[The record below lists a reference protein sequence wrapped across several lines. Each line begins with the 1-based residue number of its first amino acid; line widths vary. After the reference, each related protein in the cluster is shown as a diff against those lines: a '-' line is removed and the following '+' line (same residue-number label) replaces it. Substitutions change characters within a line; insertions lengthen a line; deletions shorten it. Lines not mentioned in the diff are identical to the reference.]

1 MEIDSNIPPTSRLEI
16 QVPII
21 VQKCKEVDELVSF
34 SREEFGSK
42 VIELGD
48 LQGDVNELNLLNLQ
62 QKNEIFVLKKSLR
75 KAKEAL
81 VAARYKSQEK
91 ATELEQSKQRVSF
104 VIEKLSIAVAKGKGL
119 IVQRETLKQSLAKMF
134 NELERCSQELQ
145 SKDASYTRLK

>member
-1 MEIDSNIPPTSRLEI
+1 MDSDIPPISRLEI

-21 VQKCKEVDELVSF
+21 VQKCKEADELVSF

>member
-1 MEIDSNIPPTSRLEI
+1 MDSDIPPISRLEI

>member
-1 MEIDSNIPPTSRLEI
+1 M
-16 QVPII
+16 
-21 VQKCKEVDELVSF
+21 
-34 SREEFGSK
+34 
-42 VIELGD
+42 
-48 LQGDVNELNLLNLQ
+48 
-62 QKNEIFVLKKSLR
+62 R

-91 ATELEQSKQRVSF
+91 ATELEQSKQRVSS